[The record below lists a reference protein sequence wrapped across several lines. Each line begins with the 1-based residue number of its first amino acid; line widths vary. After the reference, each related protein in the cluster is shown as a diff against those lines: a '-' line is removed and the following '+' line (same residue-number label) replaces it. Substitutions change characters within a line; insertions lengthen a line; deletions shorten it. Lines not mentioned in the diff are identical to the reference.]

1 MFGKNILMKKLFFC
15 LFAIIISVP
24 ATAQFYIPGKS
35 LCEQLKSRTVIVQ
48 LTGDTTADLV
58 MRNAFKKYW
67 TLTPVEFLTK
77 EQFNQAVTIGD
88 IRYAALMNSFGESS
102 HTIVRFDTKLNT
114 TEERGTFYFGH
125 YDYSLCLLTGSN
137 TNTKICSVT
146 FAFDKLITSDFLFV
160 VQQISRLV
168 NASLNNISGTAYYDP
183 KKNIEFV
190 KTKTLLI
197 PKELFKEKELA
208 EVSKI
213 YTFPHKV
220 VSMSELNELVLNE
233 DETYI
238 YPKIIFCEQHNFYG
252 WITIS
257 AKDGSITSIM
267 TFGGIQVSAVVQSDE
282 AIKVKDL
289 KYITSGFA
297 QGINNKY
304 K

>member
-1 MFGKNILMKKLFFC
+1 MKKPFLC
-15 LFAIIISVP
+15 LIAILIAGLYHP
-24 ATAQFYIPGKS
+24 ASAQFFIPDKS
-35 LCEQLKSRTVIVQ
+35 LCEQVKSRTVIVQ
-48 LTGDTTADLV
+48 LTSDSAADEV
-58 MRNAFKKYW
+58 MRQAFKKYW

-77 EQFNQAVTIGD
+77 EQFNQAITIGD
-88 IRYAALMNSFGESS
+88 IRYAALISSFGEST
-102 HTIVRFDTKLNT
+102 HTITRFDMKTNT

-137 TNTKICSVT
+137 TNKKVCSIT
-146 FAFDKLITSDFLFV
+146 FAFDNLITSDFLFI

-168 NASLNNISGTAYYDP
+168 NASLNNISGPAYYDH

-190 KTKTLLI
+190 KTKTLLV

-208 EVSKI
+208 KIGEI
-213 YTFPHKV
+213 YTFPYKIV
-220 VSMSELNELVLNE
+220 TMGEMNDLVLSQ

-252 WITIS
+252 WVTIS

-267 TFGGIQVSAVVQSDE
+267 TFGGIQVAAVVKSDE

-289 KYITSGFA
+289 KYISSGFA